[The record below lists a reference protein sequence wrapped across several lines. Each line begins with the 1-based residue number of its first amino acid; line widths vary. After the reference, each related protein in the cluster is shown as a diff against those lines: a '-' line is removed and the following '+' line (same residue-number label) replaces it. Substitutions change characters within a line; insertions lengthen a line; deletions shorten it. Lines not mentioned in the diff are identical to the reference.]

1 MVSKKAGKQRTSQ
14 REAPLHVRRK
24 RMRARLIS
32 DDPDLRK
39 VRSVTV
45 RVGDEVELTRGD
57 FSHPNS
63 IKADTRGKRLG
74 QSRGRAGIKA
84 KIASVDTKSG
94 VIFVDG
100 LSQSTADGKEEAVPV
115 NPSNVIVTKLYEGD
129 PGRIKRIVD
138 RSPGGDSE

>member
-14 REAPLHVRRK
+14 REAPLHIRRK

-32 DDPDLRK
+32 DDPDLRN

>member
-1 MVSKKAGKQRTSQ
+1 MVSKNPGKQRRKGSK
-14 REAPLHVRRK
+14 APLHLKRK
-24 RMRARLIS
+24 RIRARLVTA
-32 DDPDLRK
+32 DPELQAIRT
-39 VRSVTV
+39 VTV
-45 RVGDEVELTRGD
+45 RVGDEGELTRGD
-57 FSHPNS
+57 FIHPNS

-84 KIASVDTKSG
+84 KIASLDTKSG

-115 NPSNVIVTKLYEGD
+115 TPSNVIVTKLYEGD

-138 RSPGGDSE
+138 RYPGGDS

>member
-32 DDPDLRK
+32 DDPDLIN

-84 KIASVDTKSG
+84 KIASLDTKSG